1 MPMTELILVGV
12 IGIAVGAA
20 FCALLLR
27 GKSAS
32 EFQRGRGEGAAQL
45 AAASERT
52 RLLEETID
60 RLDAEKRIAEE
71 RTARLQAE
79 FMEARADVARLTA
92 ALEAESRNSE
102 EKLKTLNEARE
113 ALAAQF
119 KNLANQIFEEKGAKF
134 VQQNQTNLD
143 VLLKPLSERIKEF
156 QSKVEE
162 TYDKESKQRFSLQNE
177 IQKLLDLNNKI
188 SQDAINLT
196 NALKGD
202 SKKQGTWGEL
212 VLERI
217 LESSGLQNGREYE
230 VQLSMETE
238 EGRKLQPDVVVH
250 LPDNK
255 NVIVD
260 SKVSLTAYEAYA
272 SAESDEDRDA
282 ALKQHV
288 ASVRNHIAELARKN
302 YQSLYGIDSLD
313 FVLMF
318 MPIESALA
326 VIERGDK
333 DVFLEAFSRNVMIVS
348 PTTLLISLRTIASIW
363 RYEYQNR
370 NAQELVRQCGALYDK
385 FVGFVGDLEDVGK
398 KLDAA
403 RGSYDDAYSKL
414 KSGKGNLVRQAERIR
429 KLGVK
434 PAKALPQQLADSAT
448 DDEE

>member
-1 MPMTELILVGV
+1 MVGV